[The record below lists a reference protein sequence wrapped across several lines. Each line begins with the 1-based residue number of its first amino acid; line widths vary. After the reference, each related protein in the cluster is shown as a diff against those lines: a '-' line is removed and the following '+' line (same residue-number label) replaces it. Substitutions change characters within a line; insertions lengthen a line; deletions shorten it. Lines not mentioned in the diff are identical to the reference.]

1 MHPHDNHHLEAS
13 RVAMLVPGL
22 RRSFVTSALSIAIFS
37 ALLFPF
43 GPIAMGLWLV
53 LRLIVSVVG
62 FAAITRVGTAT
73 SQPARQQVQLAMI
86 MATSG
91 FVWGLIPAFV
101 QPSAPEWRA
110 VIILW
115 LFGNQSVVT
124 AVCAP
129 SPSVFRAALGS
140 VTLVGAVTMAGTG
153 DSFGL
158 VLALLLLLGGAYS
171 ISIGTAMHRV
181 ATAAI
186 EGRLETAGLAASLS
200 ERTSELEELN
210 RSLEHMAL
218 TDGLTGLPNR
228 RSFTSVVPDEDGRV
242 RAACALGFIDIDHFK
257 EINDERGHG
266 AGDLVLITVA
276 DRWRRL
282 LPHDALL
289 ARTGGDE
296 FALHLA
302 DADADRLLALTQ
314 RLRAALDEPVALD
327 ERNVVAVSCSIG
339 ICSAGA
345 GEPFATAMARA
356 DAALYDMKR
365 NGRNG
370 VTVSTVS
377 PL

>member
-1 MHPHDNHHLEAS
+1 
-13 RVAMLVPGL
+13 MLVPGL